1 MDKKDIPYEISPML
15 LEIVKKAQE
24 DAHITP
30 EEAELISRIQVDIE
44 ALEAEITEAYHQG
57 DEDAPINIYK
67 EKKSWVLENAR
78 KIALKDGRI
87 SEDEQAILDKLFEK
101 LEEYQIDI

>member
-1 MDKKDIPYEISPML
+1 MEKKDIPYEISPML

-30 EEAELISRIQVDIE
+30 EEAELISKIQSDIE
-44 ALEAEITEAYHQG
+44 ALEAEITEAYHAG
-57 DEDAPINIYK
+57 NEEAPINIYK
-67 EKKSWVLENAR
+67 EKKSWILDNAK
-78 KIALKDGRI
+78 KIALKDGTI
-87 SEDEQAILDKLFEK
+87 SSDEQAILDKLFEK